1 MVLLGELRASAG
13 GLPGSRGQGW
23 PCRAGAVPADHAG
36 HPKVNARRR
45 IRPRQ
50 RARIGRLSSRNMTN
64 KSLNGVACRCLPSPE
79 PGRRKGGQNPRSHSA
94 CLLIAPKPPL
104 PGQ

>member
-1 MVLLGELRASAG
+1 MAPFGELRASAG
-13 GLPGSRGQGW
+13 GLPGSRGPGW

-36 HPKVNARRR
+36 YPKVNARRR

-50 RARIGRLSSRNMTN
+50 RAGIGTLGSRDMINEPLNELAAGCDPNRAAARGPKSSR
-64 KSLNGVACRCLPSPE
+64 G
-79 PGRRKGGQNPRSHSA
+79 HSA

-104 PGQ
+104 PEQ